1 MKIDETLSLKSAI
14 NSSDDFLNLDN
25 LEQALRVNVSQKIK
39 KVMMRFQKEKVSK
52 KEFVNNI
59 CALDIVKA
67 SVENIRFVTFQIFK
81 KKIESDSELQC
92 PMSKK
97 VLTDLCLLYGLN
109 YLNNDYSSCF
119 ETGFFNNKKPFDRF
133 IIEAIKTLLLRIRPQ
148 AIPIIESLQFPD
160 ESIMS
165 AIGNSYGDIYE
176 THLEWAKNSRMN
188 QTKDAIP
195 NGFMEYM
202 MPILKGK
209 M

>member
-1 MKIDETLSLKSAI
+1 M
-14 NSSDDFLNLDN
+14 
-25 LEQALRVNVSQKIK
+25 V
-39 KVMMRFQKEKVSK
+39 RFQKEKVSK

-67 SVENIRFVTFQIFK
+67 SVENIRFVNFQIFK

-148 AIPIIESLQFPD
+148 AIPIIESLPVPD

-176 THLEWAKNSRMN
+176 THFEWARTSKLND
-188 QTKDAIP
+188 QKDNIP
-195 NGFMEYM
+195 AGFLEHLG
-202 MPILKGK
+202 PILQGK
-209 M
+209 L